1 MFLVCQDATMSI
13 LGIPALQ
20 QFDIDI
26 NCGNRT
32 LTDRKS
38 GRVAF
43 CEIVCEKNG

>member
-1 MFLVCQDATMSI
+1 MSI

-26 NCGNRT
+26 NHGNRT
-32 LTDRKS
+32 LTNRKF

-43 CEIVCEKNG
+43 CEVICEKNE

>member
-1 MFLVCQDATMSI
+1 MPI

-26 NCGNRT
+26 NYGNRT

-38 GRVAF
+38 GRVTF
-43 CEIVCEKNG
+43 CEVICEKNE